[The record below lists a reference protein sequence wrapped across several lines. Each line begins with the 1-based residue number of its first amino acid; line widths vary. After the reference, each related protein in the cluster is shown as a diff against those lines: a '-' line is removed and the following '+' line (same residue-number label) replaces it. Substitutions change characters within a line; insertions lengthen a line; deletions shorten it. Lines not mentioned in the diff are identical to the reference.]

1 LLTSSFLR
9 LNRSKSDLTRGEA
22 RVENDE
28 LVEFVELVEL
38 VESGNS
44 GILFGI

>member
-1 LLTSSFLR
+1 MVVNVKLFHIQ
-9 LNRSKSDLTRGEA
+9 SDLTRGEA